1 MNNTGNLLP
10 ETLDKTQTTNMKR
23 TYLINKY
30 NTKQLSRVIDC
41 IAEHVNPEKIFL
53 LGATVDHTQSE
64 NIFRGNM
71 QPVSVVREYQLL
83 ILPAT
88 DNSMNIGEWQDLI
101 ESACIQYTPVTAM
114 VVHLPVFNKW
124 LQKGHLFAHTIYAN
138 NCLVYDAG
146 NVSLAEPGI
155 HDLPRLHSKLTQEC
169 KEWLHRANELMAG
182 VEFYK
187 RRSQFSL
194 ATFLLHQAAELTL
207 MAAIRQKT
215 GFKASTHDLD
225 KLLRYAIPFCG
236 DDFNVFPQVSNND
249 KMLFRLLQRS
259 YIQSRYNNGFTVK
272 EQDFLVLQ
280 ERVDKLLEGVQE
292 LNVLES
298 RL

>member
-1 MNNTGNLLP
+1 
-10 ETLDKTQTTNMKR
+10 MKR
-23 TYLINKY
+23 PYLINKC
-30 NTKQLSRVIDC
+30 NTKQLSKVIDC

-64 NIFRGNM
+64 NIFQGNM
-71 QPVSVVREYQLL
+71 QPISVVREYQLL

-88 DNSMNIGEWQDLI
+88 DNNMNIGEWQDVV
-101 ESACIQYTPVTAM
+101 ESACIQYTPVTAL

-124 LQKGHLFAHTIYAN
+124 LQKGHLFAHTVYAN

-146 NVSLAEPGI
+146 KIPLAEPGTY
-155 HDLPRLHSKLTQEC
+155 DLPELHKKLAKEC
-169 KEWLHRANELMAG
+169 KEWLNRADEFMAG

-187 RRSQFSL
+187 RRSQFRL
-194 ATFLLHQAAELTL
+194 ATFLLHQVTELTL
-207 MAAIRQKT
+207 MAAIRHKT

-225 KLLRYAIPFCG
+225 ILLRYAIPFCS
-236 DDFNVFPQVSNND
+236 DDLNVFPQVSSND
-249 KMLFRLLQRS
+249 NMLFKLLQRA

-280 ERVDKLLEGVQE
+280 ERVDKLLERVQE